1 MATNYP
7 LIMQEYAECSAE
19 QVMKKYSRKEY
30 LEISKKPIE
39 EQKIFILPLI
49 KDCLSEMNRK
59 VDSLDRKRNT
69 LPNN

>member
-7 LIMQEYAECSAE
+7 LIMQEYADCSAE

-30 LEISKKPIE
+30 LEISKNQSK
-39 EQKIFILPLI
+39 
-49 KDCLSEMNRK
+49 NRK